1 MKRLPTIALV
11 ALGATF
17 AASSALAQPG
27 AGGQAPRGAQAP
39 GAQVPAPMS
48 SEEAERATRDRRDR
62 NFLENAAQGSFA
74 EVEASKL
81 ALEKSESEDV
91 KAFARKMV
99 EDHEKMASDAVK
111 LAQAK
116 GATPPEG
123 PSLMQKTEITALR
136 ALSGGPFD
144 KMYVNRIGV
153 AAHESTIEM
162 FEKASQ
168 ETRDPEV
175 KALIDETLPKLREH
189 LKMAQALN
197 EKQDKE

>member
-1 MKRLPTIALV
+1 MNRRQTIALV

-17 AASSALAQPG
+17 AASSAIAQPG
-27 AGGQAPRGAQAP
+27 AGGQAPGRTPAP
-39 GAQVPAPMS
+39 GTQAPAPMS
-48 SEEAERATRDRRDR
+48 SEEAERATRERKDRS
-62 NFLENAAQGSFA
+62 FLENAAQGSFA

-91 KAFARKMV
+91 KEFARKMV
-99 EDHEKMASDAVK
+99 EDHQKMASEVAA
-111 LAQAK
+111 LAKAK

-162 FEKASQ
+162 FEEASQ

-175 KALIDETLPKLREH
+175 KAMIDEALPKLREH

-197 EKQDKE
+197 EKQDKQ

>member
-1 MKRLPTIALV
+1 MKPVHQIALV

-17 AASSALAQPG
+17 AVSNAFAQ
-27 AGGQAPRGAQAP
+27 AGTAGQSPARPQAP

-48 SEEAERATRDRRDR
+48 SEEAEKSTRDRKDR

-81 ALEKSESEDV
+81 ALEKSESADV
-91 KAFARKMV
+91 KEFARRMI
-99 EDHEKMASDAVK
+99 EDHEKMASEVTA
-111 LAQAK
+111 LAKAK
-116 GATPPEG
+116 GATPPDG

-136 ALSGGPFD
+136 ALSGGAFD

-153 AAHESTIEM
+153 AAHESTVKM
-162 FEKASQ
+162 FEEASQ
-168 ETRDPEV
+168 ETKDPEV
-175 KALIDETLPKLREH
+175 TALIEKALPQLREH

-197 EKQDKE
+197 EKQDKQ